1 MQHTTHVVGAVLAV
15 AVPFLVLVVGLATW
29 LVTGRALRPVEQM
42 RLEVA
47 AIGDEQLD
55 HRIPPPG
62 GRDEVARLAST
73 LNEML
78 SRLES
83 ARHRQQRFV
92 SDASHE
98 LRSPL
103 ATTRHR
109 LEAAIDA
116 PRSVD
121 VEGLASQL
129 LTEQA
134 RLEDPV
140 DDLIRTARFDEQGT
154 HAGDIAVE
162 IDLDDI
168 VMEECLR
175 LRSVTS
181 VRVDTSQVSAAKVLG
196 DPSDLRRLVRNL
208 LSNASRHARSEV
220 TVALEVVD
228 TTACSSWTTTVRAS
242 SSRTATPSS
251 SALSGST
258 RPGPATAGEWDS
270 GSRSSTA
277 S

>member
-1 MQHTTHVVGAVLAV
+1 
-15 AVPFLVLVVGLATW
+15 
-29 LVTGRALRPVEQM
+29 
-42 RLEVA
+42 
-47 AIGDEQLD
+47 
-55 HRIPPPG
+55 
-62 GRDEVARLAST
+62 
-73 LNEML
+73 ML
-78 SRLES
+78 SRLEA

-134 RLEDPV
+134 RLEDLV

-181 VRVDTSQVSAAKVLG
+181 VRVDTSQVSAAKVWVIPPTCAG
-196 DPSDLRRLVRNL
+196 WCGTSCPT
-208 LSNASRHARSEV
+208 RHVMHDQR
-220 TVALEVVD
+220 
-228 TTACSSWTTTVRAS
+228 
-242 SSRTATPSS
+242 
-251 SALSGST
+251 
-258 RPGPATAGEWDS
+258 
-270 GSRSSTA
+270 
-277 S
+277 